1 MVLLNIAKKENQMDI
16 KKTGGTWRMLVAM
29 VLSGTI
35 GWFVLFSGQSAQDV
49 VFYRC
54 VFGGIALLGLLTIQ
68 RRWVRMNGKQ
78 ILWLV
83 LGGVALIVNW
93 LCLFNAYHYSS
104 ISLATVIYHLQP
116 FFLLLLTALIQ
127 REAFPITRLLWL
139 LIALVGV
146 ALISGLSSTALQ
158 SNMFIG
164 ALLALAAALLYAF
177 ITLATKQ
184 LNGIPSAQIAGL
196 QMFIGLIILFPLSH
210 ASFTTFDHQAWI
222 ALLTLGLVHTGLM
235 YTLMYS
241 AFQRLNTLSIA
252 TLSFIYPLV
261 AIIIDVTLL
270 DVNLTVIQIIGMG
283 LILLAVMANQ
293 LGWKFNKK
301 YSYIFEPD
309 TKTKPTWV
317 SWR

>member
-1 MVLLNIAKKENQMDI
+1 MNI
-16 KKTGGTWRMLVAM
+16 KKAGGVWRMLVAM
-29 VLSGTI
+29 LLSGTI
-35 GWFVLFSGQSAQDV
+35 GWFVLFSGQAVQDV

-54 VFGGIALLGLLTIQ
+54 LFGGVALLGLLTIQ
-68 RRWVRMNGKQ
+68 RRWVHMSGKQ
-78 ILWLV
+78 ILWLIF
-83 LGGVALIVNW
+83 GGAALIINW
-93 LCLFNAYHYSS
+93 LCLFNAYRYSS

-146 ALISGLSSTALQ
+146 ALISGLDSAALQ
-158 SNMFIG
+158 SSMFIG
-164 ALLALAAALLYAF
+164 ILLALAAALLYAF
-177 ITLATKQ
+177 TTLATRQ
-184 LNGIPSAQIAGL
+184 LNGIPSGQIAGL
-196 QMFIGLIILFPLSH
+196 QMFIGLIILSPLTH
-210 ASFTTFDHQAWI
+210 ASFTTFNHQAWI

-261 AIIIDVTLL
+261 AIIIDLTLLGVTLKM
-270 DVNLTVIQIIGMG
+270 TQKIGMG

-293 LGWKFNKK
+293 LGWRFNKK
-301 YSYIFEPD
+301 YRDIFEPD
-309 TKTKPTWV
+309 KKTKPTWV